1 MRSGQGWVAYDDNGH
16 SAGGGDENAALIAFH
31 EKYPEIEASR
41 VDMGDEPV
49 EMIGTPEQVQRHQE
63 LLDFTAQPKHFH
75 SEVDGD
81 LSVCLQYINALAA
94 RIEVLEQKAE
104 HPLLMTAEDPVAIVG
119 SDRLA
124 NAEDELAVLRHS
136 LASDWRNFVFE
147 PSHAEVMLIGVIPL
161 LHALINFG
169 PDSDR
174 LTAIAEWFNSIAT
187 ERGALALIAQFL
199 THDVD
204 GLPDDVAKA
213 VKEVFAL

>member
-1 MRSGQGWVAYDDNGH
+1 MDLHVRPMRGGNGFVAYDDNGH
-16 SAGGGDENAALIAFH
+16 SAGGADENAALIAFH
-31 EKYPEIEASR
+31 EKYPEVEASR
-41 VDMGDEPV
+41 VDMADEPV
-49 EMIGTPEQVQRHQE
+49 EMVGTPIEEARHQA
-63 LLDFTAQPKHFH
+63 LLDGVIEPDHIH
-75 SEVDGD
+75 GD
-81 LSVCLQYINALAA
+81 VSMCMQYINALAA
-94 RIEVLEQKAE
+94 RVEVLEQSANTGE
-104 HPLLMTAEDPVAIVG
+104 PVALVG

-124 NAEDELAVLRHS
+124 TAEDELALLRHS

-169 PDSDR
+169 PEADR